1 MATGIFIITSFAPNP
16 LPAQPQFVQVYG
28 SSTTLG
34 FTAISV
40 GLSGGATTSPPLDPT
55 WSIGAIYASQSEF
68 NTLITNLKRMGT
80 GTVKLTITYT
90 VNIDGTI
97 VVTDIQSVRQLF
109 QLQALELKI
118 AASTLVINAETK
130 LLNELVKEL
139 LSAAIEAERRVPERS
154 GYPGAID
161 ETEDVA

>member
-1 MATGIFIITSFAPNP
+1 MRSLRHRAPLTVGRAELATFDVFEILDKAPHC
-16 LPAQPQFVQVYG
+16 
-28 SSTTLG
+28 
-34 FTAISV
+34 
-40 GLSGGATTSPPLDPT
+40 
-55 WSIGAIYASQSEF
+55 
-68 NTLITNLKRMGT
+68 
-80 GTVKLTITYT
+80 
-90 VNIDGTI
+90 I